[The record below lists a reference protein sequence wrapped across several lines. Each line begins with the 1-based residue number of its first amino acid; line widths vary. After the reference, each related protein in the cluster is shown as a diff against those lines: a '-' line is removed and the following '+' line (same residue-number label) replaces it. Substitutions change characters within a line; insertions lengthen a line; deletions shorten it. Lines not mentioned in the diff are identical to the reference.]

1 MSDVPVQSRRR
12 PLALAWWL
20 ATVSACGVA
29 LGLVLAMRDLPV
41 PDSWG
46 FPGASEAFA
55 IASGTVGAVVAIRRP
70 DNLNGWLFC
79 AIGALFAIE
88 ALINEYV
95 IAGVFAVEGGLP
107 LTVELGWTL
116 TWIWA
121 APIGIA
127 LIFLPLFFP
136 TGHLLSQRWR
146 AAVVLGIIAIGLF
159 SLSLAFIPGP
169 IQQATFIDNPLGA
182 PMDLGTYGKVV
193 LGPTWAPFLIAIVL
207 SLGSLVM
214 RFRQS
219 SDEARRQ
226 IKWFALAAL
235 VGGGILV
242 LYLTASVVT
251 GSSEMAKVL
260 QFLVV
265 LALLSLPA
273 AAGMAILRY
282 RLYDI
287 DRIVSRT
294 ISYGLLTATL
304 VVVYVGAVLLLQG
317 PLRSITGGD
326 TIPVAISTLVAA
338 ALFQPLRRRVQ
349 ATVDRR
355 FDRARIDA
363 EQTATAFAERL
374 RDQVDL
380 PMLAADLDAT
390 VRRAIAPAT
399 VGLWLRDGG
408 SR

>member
-1 MSDVPVQSRRR
+1 MNDVRPQSGRRL
-12 PLALAWWL
+12 LAVAWWL

-29 LGLVLAMRDLPV
+29 LGVVFATRDLSV

-95 IAGVFAVEGGLP
+95 IAGVFAVPGGLP
-107 LTVELGWTL
+107 LTVGLGWTL
-116 TWIWA
+116 TWLWA
-121 APIGIA
+121 SPIGIA

-136 TGHLLSQRWR
+136 TGHLLSSRWR
-146 AAVVLGIIAIGLF
+146 AAVVVGIVAIGLF
-159 SLSLAFIPGP
+159 SVALAFIPGP

-182 PMDLGTYGKVV
+182 PMDLETYGKVV

-207 SLGSLVM
+207 SLGSLAL
-214 RFRQS
+214 RFRRS
-219 SDEARRQ
+219 SDDARRQ

-235 VGGGILV
+235 VGGGILA

-251 GSSEMAKVL
+251 GSSEATKVL
-260 QFLVV
+260 QILVI
-265 LALLSLPA
+265 LAVLSLPA

-294 ISYGLLTATL
+294 ISYGVLTA
-304 VVVYVGAVLLLQG
+304 
-317 PLRSITGGD
+317 RSWSSMSARSLPPAGSASLD
-326 TIPVAISTLVAA
+326 HRRQHVPVAISTLSWP
-338 ALFQPLRRRVQ
+338 LPFQPVRRRVQ
-349 ATVDRR
+349 RIVDRR
-355 FDRARIDA
+355 FDRARY
-363 EQTATAFAERL
+363 R
-374 RDQVDL
+374 
-380 PMLAADLDAT
+380 
-390 VRRAIAPAT
+390 RRANDHGI
-399 VGLWLRDGG
+399 LRA
-408 SR
+408 SAR